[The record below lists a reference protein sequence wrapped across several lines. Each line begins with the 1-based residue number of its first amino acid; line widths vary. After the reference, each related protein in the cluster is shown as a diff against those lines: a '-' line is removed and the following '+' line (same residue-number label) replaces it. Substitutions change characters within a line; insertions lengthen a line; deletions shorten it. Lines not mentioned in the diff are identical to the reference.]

1 MSDILFGNNNKF
13 IIKKVANRSFHS
25 NKKRNILAVIAI
37 ALTTFLLT
45 AVLTIGFGAKNTMQ
59 YSEARL
65 LGTQAHALVQG
76 MTKEQAEQLKE
87 NGMFEKVG
95 TQIALAFLE
104 NTKQLNV
111 EMDYVDETLIEVRFM
126 TPSIGT
132 IPKAENEVLVSANVL
147 EDMGIPQKAGET
159 LPVDLKVDG
168 EIEHFDMKVS
178 GIYEPVKD
186 DVGFVMVSKAFMEAQ
201 EEMVSVLRKDRE
213 NGNYYNADV
222 ILKDPAMAEE
232 RIGELVRSIGGNPDD
247 REAENYVR
255 IAPTPSVTQSD
266 GNLAVWMA
274 AGVFGVLFMFCGY
287 LLIYNVF
294 DMGVTNDVRQYGLLR
309 TIGMTPKQVKGL
321 VRKQAMYLFLIGT
334 PIGVVLGIL
343 IGKGMLPSALQV
355 FVAELGEKNMVVG
368 SLPYLPIIIGSVLF
382 SALTVWISTRK
393 SAKKASR
400 VSPIEAVRYVEQS
413 TGKIKER
420 KNVKGALLPRMAK
433 ANVQRNRGRMVLIIV
448 SLMLSIILLNS
459 VFIFA
464 GSFDEDIYVE
474 RQMRS
479 DFAVYTADAGLM
491 QKGFTGHSAALPEDV
506 VETVTQR
513 SGVKNVTKMYRNT
526 YDDNH
531 ISCDWGIPYEIDNT
545 CKDSFPSIPEK
556 CNQGVYRDEEGNLH
570 YAALSQDDRP
580 LGNIFGISESLIDKL
595 DIREG
600 EKDKSVLKEKIQN
613 ENGIILISQYNEN
626 NGEFTEYS
634 EARYENHQVGDEIQ
648 FYENGVPTE
657 TFTVLAKAATVDM
670 EAGTL
675 LGPGSNI
682 QGEIGGPVMYM
693 SEEHFKELYENPSLY
708 CVLFDTEKEQQQ
720 NMETYLSE
728 YTTQKNTDVLYQSVD
743 KLGATVQTM
752 KTSTLL
758 IGGLIGGIFALVG
771 IINLMNLIMTSI
783 VTRRH
788 EFASMQSIG
797 MTTKQLRKLVMTE
810 SLSYVLRAGVIGT
823 VVAVVL
829 GVVVVKPLVESGFPF
844 WFMTFH
850 LTILPA
856 ILLSLIYIVLALIIP
871 MVSLRFLN
879 RQSIVERLRTGE

>member
-1 MSDILFGNNNKF
+1 MSDVLFGNNNKAV
-13 IIKKVANRSFHS
+13 IKKVANRSFHS
-25 NKKRNILAVIAI
+25 NKKRNILAVTAI

-65 LGTQAHALVQG
+65 LGSQADALVQG
-76 MTKEQAEQLKE
+76 MTKEQAEQLKK
-87 NGMFEKVG
+87 NAMFEKAG
-95 TQIALAFLE
+95 TQIGIAFLE

-111 EMDYVDETLIEVRFM
+111 ELDYADETLMKVRFM
-126 TPSIGT
+126 IPSIGA

-147 EDMGIPQKAGET
+147 EDLGIPKKAGET

-168 EIEHFDMKVS
+168 KIEHFDMKIS
-178 GIYEPVKD
+178 GIYEPVKND
-186 DVGFVMVSKAFMEAQ
+186 MGYVMVSKAFLDAQ
-201 EEMVSVLRKDRE
+201 EDMVSLLRKDKE
-213 NGNYYNADV
+213 NRNYYNADV
-222 ILKDPAMAEE
+222 ILKDSAMAEE
-232 RIGELVRSIGGNPDD
+232 RIGELVRTIGGNPDD
-247 REAENYVR
+247 QEAENYIR
-255 IAPTPSVTQSD
+255 IALTPSATQSD
-266 GNLAVWMA
+266 GNLVVWLA
-274 AGVFGVLFMFCGY
+274 AGVFGILFMFCGY

-294 DMGVTNDVRQYGLLR
+294 DMSVTNDIRQYGLLR
-309 TIGMTPKQVKGL
+309 TIGTTPKQVKGL

-334 PIGVVLGIL
+334 PIGVILGIL
-343 IGKGMLPSALQV
+343 LGKGMLPAVLQM
-355 FVAELGEKNMVVG
+355 FVAELGEKNVVVG
-368 SLPYLPIIIGSVLF
+368 SLPYLPIIIGSVIF

-433 ANVQRNRGRMVLIIV
+433 ANVQRNKGRMVLVIV

-459 VFIFA
+459 VFIFT
-464 GSFDEDIYVE
+464 GSVDEDIYVE
-474 RQMRS
+474 RKMRS

-506 VETVTQR
+506 AETVTQR
-513 SGVKNVTKMYRNT
+513 PGVKNVTKMYRNT
-526 YDDNH
+526 YDDNS

-545 CKDSFPSIPEK
+545 YNDGFPSIPEK
-556 CNQGVYRDEEGNLH
+556 MDVGWTDGDKH
-570 YAALSQDDRP
+570 AALSQDGRP
-580 LGNIFGISESLIDKL
+580 LGNIFGISENLIDKL

-613 ENGIILISQYNEN
+613 ENGIILISDYNDK
-626 NGEFTEYS
+626 GRFDEYK
-634 EARYENHQVGDEIQ
+634 EKEYQNMQVGDEIQ
-648 FYENGVPTE
+648 FYENGVPTK
-657 TFTVLAKAATVDM
+657 TFVVLAKVATVNM
-670 EAGTL
+670 EGAGL

-682 QGEIGGPVMYM
+682 SGDIGTPIMYM

-720 NMETYLSE
+720 EMEDYLSE
-728 YTTQKNTDVLYQSVD
+728 YTTQKNMDVLYQSVD
-743 KLGATVQTM
+743 KLGTTVQTT
-752 KTSTLL
+752 KNTVLL

-771 IINLMNLIMTSI
+771 IINLMNLITTSI

-797 MTTKQLRKLVMTE
+797 MTTKQLRRMVMTE
-810 SLSYVLRAGVIGT
+810 SISYVLRAGVIGT
-823 VVAVVL
+823 MVAVVL
-829 GVVVVKPLVESGFPF
+829 GVTAVKILVENGPI

>member
-1 MSDILFGNNNKF
+1 MSDVLFGNNNKAV
-13 IIKKVANRSFHS
+13 IKKVANRSFHS
-25 NKKRNILAVIAI
+25 NKKRNILAVTAI

-65 LGTQAHALVQG
+65 LGSQADALVQG

-87 NGMFEKVG
+87 NAMFEKAG
-95 TQIALAFLE
+95 IQIGIAFLE

-111 EMDYVDETLIEVRFM
+111 ELDYADETLMEVCFM

-147 EDMGIPQKAGET
+147 EDLGIPKKAGET
-159 LPVDLKVDG
+159 IPVDLKVEG

-178 GIYEPVKD
+178 GIYEPVKN
-186 DVGFVMVSKAFMEAQ
+186 DVGYVMVSQAFLEEQ
-201 EEMVSVLRKDRE
+201 EEMVSSLRKNRE
-213 NGNYYNADV
+213 NRNYYNAQV

-247 REAENYVR
+247 PEAENYIR
-255 IAPTPSVTQSD
+255 IAPTPVAAQSD
-266 GNLAVWMA
+266 GNLVVWLA
-274 AGVFGVLFMFCGY
+274 AGVFGILFMFCGY

-294 DMGVTNDVRQYGLLR
+294 DMGVTNDIRQYGLLR
-309 TIGMTPKQVKGL
+309 TIGTTPKQVKSL
-321 VRKQAMYLFLIGT
+321 VRKQAMYLFLSGT
-334 PIGVVLGIL
+334 PIGIILGIL
-343 IGKGMLPSALQV
+343 LGKGILPVVLKA
-355 FVAELGEKNMVVG
+355 FVADFGGKNVVVG

-413 TGKIKER
+413 TGKIRER
-420 KNVKGALLPRMAK
+420 KHVKGALLPRMAK
-433 ANVQRNRGRMVLIIV
+433 ANVQRNKGRMVLVIV

-459 VFIFA
+459 VFIFT
-464 GSFDEDIYVE
+464 GSFDEEVYVE

-479 DFAVYTADAGLM
+479 DFAVYTAEAGLM
-491 QKGFTGHSAALPEDV
+491 QKGFTGHSAALPENV
-506 VETVTQR
+506 AEAVTQH
-513 SGVKNVTKMYRNT
+513 SGIKNVTKMYRNT
-526 YDDNH
+526 YEDNH
-531 ISCDWGIPYEIDNT
+531 ISCDWGVTYGKIDNT
-545 CKDSFPSIPEK
+545 YRNSIPESIDV
-556 CNQGVYRDEEGNLH
+556 GWTDDGSH
-570 YAALSQDDRP
+570 AALSQDGRP
-580 LGNIFGISESLIDKL
+580 LGNIYGISENLIAKL
-595 DIREG
+595 DILEG
-600 EKDKSVLKEKIQN
+600 EKDKSILKEKIQN
-613 ENGIILISQYNEN
+613 EKGIILIARYND
-626 NGEFTEYS
+626 NGEFTELS
-634 EARYENHQVGDEIQ
+634 KAKYENIQVGDEIQ

-657 TFTVLAKAATVDM
+657 TFTVLAKAVTEDM
-670 EAGTL
+670 EAGGL
-675 LGPGSNI
+675 SGSGDNI
-682 QGEIGGPVMYM
+682 ISDIGGPIMYM
-693 SEEHFKELYENPSLY
+693 SEEHFKEIYENPSLY
-708 CVLFDTEKEQQQ
+708 CVLFDTAKEYEQE
-720 NMETYLSE
+720 MEDYLSE
-728 YTTQKNTDVLYQSVD
+728 YTTQKNMDVLYQSVD
-743 KLGATVQTM
+743 KLGATVQAT
-752 KTSTLL
+752 KNAVLL

-797 MTTKQLRKLVMTE
+797 MTTKQLCRMVMTE

-829 GVVVVKPLVESGFPF
+829 GVTAVKLLVENGPI
-844 WFMTFH
+844 WYMTFH

-856 ILLSLIYIVLALIIP
+856 ILLSLIYIVLAIIIP
-871 MVSLRFLN
+871 MVALRLLN

>member
-1 MSDILFGNNNKF
+1 MSDVLFGNNNKAV
-13 IIKKVANRSFHS
+13 IKKVANRSFHS

-65 LGTQAHALVQG
+65 LGSQADALVQG
-76 MTKEQAEQLKE
+76 MTEEQAEQLKE
-87 NGMFEKVG
+87 NTMFEKAG
-95 TQIALAFLE
+95 IQIGIAFLE

-111 EMDYVDETLIEVRFM
+111 ELDYADETLMEVCFM

-147 EDMGIPQKAGET
+147 EDLGIPKKAGET

-168 EIEHFDMKVS
+168 KIEHFDMKVS
-178 GIYEPVKD
+178 GIYEPVKN
-186 DVGFVMVSKAFMEAQ
+186 DVGYVMVSQAFLEEQ
-201 EEMVSVLRKDRE
+201 EEMVSALRKDRE
-213 NGNYYNADV
+213 NRNYYNAHV
-222 ILKDPAMAEE
+222 ILKDPSMVEE
-232 RIGELVRSIGGNPDD
+232 RIGEFIRSIGGNPDD
-247 REAENYVR
+247 QEAENYVR
-255 IAPTPSVTQSD
+255 IAPTPSAAQSD
-266 GNLAVWMA
+266 GNLVVWLA
-274 AGVFGVLFMFCGY
+274 AGVFGILFMFCGY

-294 DMGVTNDVRQYGLLR
+294 DMSVTNDIRQYGLLR
-309 TIGMTPKQVKGL
+309 TIGTTPKQVKGL

-343 IGKGMLPSALQV
+343 LGKGMLPVVLKA
-355 FVAELGEKNMVVG
+355 FVADLGEKNVVVG
-368 SLPYLPIIIGSVLF
+368 SLPYLPIIIGSVIF

-413 TGKIKER
+413 TGKIRER
-420 KNVKGALLPRMAK
+420 KHVKGALLPRMAK
-433 ANVQRNRGRMVLIIV
+433 ANVQRNKGRMVLVIV

-459 VFIFA
+459 VFIFT
-464 GSFDEDIYVE
+464 GSFDEEVYVE

-479 DFAVYTADAGLM
+479 DFTVYTAEAGLM
-491 QKGFTGHSAALPEDV
+491 QKGFTGHSAALPENV
-506 VETVTQR
+506 AEAVTQR
-513 SGVKNVTKMYRNT
+513 SGVENVTKMYRNT

-531 ISCDWGIPYEIDNT
+531 ISCDWGVTYGKIDNT
-545 CKDSFPSIPEK
+545 HRNSIPE
-556 CNQGVYRDEEGNLH
+556 NMDVGWSEDNH
-570 YAALSQDDRP
+570 HAALSQDGRP
-580 LGNIFGISESLIDKL
+580 LGNIFGISENLIDKL

-600 EKDKSVLKEKIQN
+600 EKDKSVLKQKIQN
-613 ENGIILISQYNEN
+613 ENGIILIARYNQK
-626 NGEFTEYS
+626 GEFTEFT
-634 EARYENHQVGDEIQ
+634 ENQYKNMQIGDEIQ
-648 FYENGVPTE
+648 FYENGVLTE
-657 TFTVLAKAATVDM
+657 TFTVLAKAATTDM
-670 EAGTL
+670 EGASL

-682 QGEIGGPVMYM
+682 SSDIGGPIMYM

-720 NMETYLSE
+720 DMETYLSE
-728 YTTQKNTDVLYQSVD
+728 YTTQKNMDIRYQSVD
-743 KLGATVQTM
+743 KLGASVQTM
-752 KTSTLL
+752 KNTVLL

-797 MTTKQLRKLVMTE
+797 MTTKQLRRMLMTE

-823 VVAVVL
+823 VVAVIL
-829 GVVVVKPLVESGFPF
+829 GVTAVKLLVENGPI
-844 WFMTFH
+844 WYMTFH

-856 ILLSLIYIVLALIIP
+856 ILLSIIYIVLALIIP
-871 MVSLRFLN
+871 MISLRFLN
-879 RQSIVERLRTGE
+879 RQSIVERLKTGE

>member
-1 MSDILFGNNNKF
+1 MRDVLFGNNNKAV
-13 IIKKVANRSFHS
+13 IKKVANRSFHS

-65 LGTQAHALVQG
+65 LGSQADALVQG
-76 MTKEQAEQLKE
+76 MTEEQAEQLKE
-87 NGMFEKVG
+87 NTMFEKAG
-95 TQIALAFLE
+95 IQIGIAFLE

-111 EMDYVDETLIEVRFM
+111 ELDYADETLMEVCFM

-147 EDMGIPQKAGET
+147 EDLGIPKKAGET

-168 EIEHFDMKVS
+168 KIEHFDMKVS
-178 GIYEPVKD
+178 GIYEPVKN
-186 DVGFVMVSKAFMEAQ
+186 DVGYVMVSQAFLEEQ
-201 EEMVSVLRKDRE
+201 EEMVSALRKDRE
-213 NGNYYNADV
+213 NRNYYNAHV
-222 ILKDPAMAEE
+222 ILKDPSMVEE
-232 RIGELVRSIGGNPDD
+232 RIGEFIRSIGGNPDD
-247 REAENYVR
+247 QEAENYVR
-255 IAPTPSVTQSD
+255 IAPTPSAAQSD
-266 GNLAVWMA
+266 GNLVVWLA
-274 AGVFGVLFMFCGY
+274 AGVFGILFMFCGY

-294 DMGVTNDVRQYGLLR
+294 DMSVTNDIRQYGLLR
-309 TIGMTPKQVKGL
+309 TIGTTPKQVKGL

-343 IGKGMLPSALQV
+343 LGKGMLPVVLKA
-355 FVAELGEKNMVVG
+355 FVADLGEKNVVVG
-368 SLPYLPIIIGSVLF
+368 SLPYLPIIIGSVIF

-413 TGKIKER
+413 TGKIRER
-420 KNVKGALLPRMAK
+420 KHVKGALLPRMAK
-433 ANVQRNRGRMVLIIV
+433 ANVQRNKGRMVLVIV

-459 VFIFA
+459 VFIFT
-464 GSFDEDIYVE
+464 GSFDEEVYVE

-479 DFAVYTADAGLM
+479 DFTVYTAEAGLM
-491 QKGFTGHSAALPEDV
+491 QKGFTGHSAALPENV
-506 VETVTQR
+506 AEAVTQR
-513 SGVKNVTKMYRNT
+513 PGVENVTKMYRNT

-531 ISCDWGIPYEIDNT
+531 ISCDWGVTYGKIDNT
-545 CKDSFPSIPEK
+545 HRNSIPE
-556 CNQGVYRDEEGNLH
+556 NMDVGWSEDNH
-570 YAALSQDDRP
+570 HAALSQDGRP
-580 LGNIFGISESLIDKL
+580 LGNIFGISENLIDKL

-600 EKDKSVLKEKIQN
+600 EKDKSVLKQKIQN
-613 ENGIILISQYNEN
+613 ENGIILIARYNQK
-626 NGEFTEYS
+626 GEFTEFT
-634 EARYENHQVGDEIQ
+634 ENQYKNMQIGDEIQ
-648 FYENGVPTE
+648 FYENGVLTE
-657 TFTVLAKAATVDM
+657 TFTVLAKAATTDM
-670 EAGTL
+670 EGASL

-682 QGEIGGPVMYM
+682 SSDIGGPIMYM

-720 NMETYLSE
+720 DMETYLSE
-728 YTTQKNTDVLYQSVD
+728 YTTQKNMDIRYQSAD
-743 KLGATVQTM
+743 KLGASVQTM
-752 KTSTLL
+752 KNTVLL

-797 MTTKQLRKLVMTE
+797 MTTKQLRRMLMTE

-823 VVAVVL
+823 VVAVIL
-829 GVVVVKPLVESGFPF
+829 GVTAVKLLVENGPI
-844 WFMTFH
+844 WYMTFH

-871 MVSLRFLN
+871 MVFLRFLN

>member
-1 MSDILFGNNNKF
+1 MSDVLFGNNNKAV
-13 IIKKVANRSFHS
+13 IKKVANRSFHS

-65 LGTQAHALVQG
+65 LGSQADALVQG

-87 NGMFEKVG
+87 NAMFEKAG
-95 TQIALAFLE
+95 MQIGIAFLE

-111 EMDYVDETLIEVRFM
+111 ELDYADETLIEVCFM
-126 TPSIGT
+126 TPSIGNV
-132 IPKAENEVLVSANVL
+132 PEKENEVLVSANVL
-147 EDMGIPQKAGET
+147 EDLGIPKKAGET
-159 LPVDLKVDG
+159 IPVDLKVEG

-178 GIYEPVKD
+178 GIYEPVKN
-186 DVGFVMVSKAFMEAQ
+186 DVGYVMVSQAFLEEQ
-201 EEMVSVLRKDRE
+201 EEMVSSLRKNRE
-213 NGNYYNADV
+213 NRNYYNAQV

-247 REAENYVR
+247 PEAENYIR
-255 IAPTPSVTQSD
+255 IAPTPVAAQSD
-266 GNLAVWMA
+266 GNLVVWLA
-274 AGVFGVLFMFCGY
+274 AGVFGILFMFCGY

-294 DMGVTNDVRQYGLLR
+294 DMGVTNDIRQYGLLR
-309 TIGMTPKQVKGL
+309 TIGTTPKQVKSL
-321 VRKQAMYLFLIGT
+321 VRKQAMYLFLSGT
-334 PIGVVLGIL
+334 PIGIILGIL
-343 IGKGMLPSALQV
+343 LGKGILPVVLKA
-355 FVAELGEKNMVVG
+355 FVADFGGKNVVVG

-413 TGKIKER
+413 TGKIRER
-420 KNVKGALLPRMAK
+420 KHVKGALLPRMAK
-433 ANVQRNRGRMVLIIV
+433 ANVQRNKGRMVLVIV

-459 VFIFA
+459 VFIFT
-464 GSFDEDIYVE
+464 GSFDEEVYVE

-479 DFAVYTADAGLM
+479 DFAVYTAEAGLM
-491 QKGFTGHSAALPEDV
+491 QKGFTGHSAALPENV
-506 VETVTQR
+506 AEAVTQH
-513 SGVKNVTKMYRNT
+513 SGIKNVTKMYRNT
-526 YDDNH
+526 YEDNH
-531 ISCDWGIPYEIDNT
+531 ISCDWGVTYGKIDNT
-545 CKDSFPSIPEK
+545 YRNSIPESIDV
-556 CNQGVYRDEEGNLH
+556 GWTDDGSH
-570 YAALSQDDRP
+570 AALSQDGRP
-580 LGNIFGISESLIDKL
+580 LGNIYGISENLIAKL
-595 DIREG
+595 DILEG
-600 EKDKSVLKEKIQN
+600 EKDKSILKEKIQN
-613 ENGIILISQYNEN
+613 EKGIILIARYND
-626 NGEFTEYS
+626 NGEFTELS
-634 EARYENHQVGDEIQ
+634 KAKYENIQVGDEIQ

-657 TFTVLAKAATVDM
+657 TFTVLAKAVTEDM
-670 EAGTL
+670 EAGGL
-675 LGPGSNI
+675 SGSGDNI
-682 QGEIGGPVMYM
+682 ISDIGGPIMYM
-693 SEEHFKELYENPSLY
+693 SEEHFKEIYENPSLY
-708 CVLFDTEKEQQQ
+708 CVLFDTAKEYEQE
-720 NMETYLSE
+720 MEDYLSE
-728 YTTQKNTDVLYQSVD
+728 YTTQKNMDVLYQSVD
-743 KLGATVQTM
+743 KLGATVQAT
-752 KTSTLL
+752 KNAVLL

-797 MTTKQLRKLVMTE
+797 MTTKQLCRMVMTE

-829 GVVVVKPLVESGFPF
+829 GVTAVKLLVENGPI
-844 WFMTFH
+844 WYMTFH

-871 MVSLRFLN
+871 MVALRFLN

>member
-1 MSDILFGNNNKF
+1 MSDVLFGNNNKAV
-13 IIKKVANRSFHS
+13 IKKVANRSFHS

-76 MTKEQAEQLKE
+76 MTEEQAEQLRE

-147 EDMGIPQKAGET
+147 EDLGIPKKAGET

-168 EIEHFDMKVS
+168 KIEHFDMKVS

-201 EEMVSVLRKDRE
+201 EDMVAVLRKDRE

-274 AGVFGVLFMFCGY
+274 AGVFGILFMFCGY

-355 FVAELGEKNMVVG
+355 FVAELGEKNVVVG

-420 KNVKGALLPRMAK
+420 KHVKGALLPRMAK
-433 ANVQRNRGRMVLIIV
+433 ANVQRNRGRMVLVIV

-474 RQMRS
+474 REMRS
-479 DFAVYTADAGLM
+479 DFAVYTTQAGLM

-506 VETVTQR
+506 AETVTQR
-513 SGVKNVTKMYRNT
+513 PGVKNVTKMYRNT

-545 CKDSFPSIPEK
+545 NKGHFPSIPEK
-556 CNQGVYRDEEGNLH
+556 FNQGFYRDEEGNPY
-570 YAALSQDDRP
+570 YAALNPDNRP

-600 EKDKSVLKEKIQN
+600 EKDKSILKDKIQN
-613 ENGIILISQYNEN
+613 ENGIILISGYND
-626 NGEFTEYS
+626 NGEFTEFTEKQYQ
-634 EARYENHQVGDEIQ
+634 NMQVGDEIQ
-648 FYENGVPTE
+648 FYENGVPTKK
-657 TFTVLAKAATVDM
+657 FTVLAKAVTVDM
-670 EAGTL
+670 ESGGLT
-675 LGPGSNI
+675 GPGNNI
-682 QGEIGGPVMYM
+682 ISDIGTPPMYM
-693 SEEHFKELYENPSLY
+693 SENHFKELYENPSLY
-708 CVLFDTEKEQQQ
+708 CVLFDMEKEQQQ
-720 NMETYLSE
+720 EMEDYLSE
-728 YTTQKNTDVLYQSVD
+728 YTTQKNMDVLYQSAE
-743 KLGATVQTM
+743 KLGTSVQTT
-752 KTSTLL
+752 KNATLL

-810 SLSYVLRAGVIGT
+810 SLSYVLWAGVIGT
-823 VVAVVL
+823 VVAVIL
-829 GVVVVKPLVESGFPF
+829 GVAVVKPLVESGFPF

-871 MVSLRFLN
+871 MVSLQFLN

>member
-1 MSDILFGNNNKF
+1 MSDVLFGNNNKAV
-13 IIKKVANRSFHS
+13 IKKVANRSFHS

-65 LGTQAHALVQG
+65 LGSQADALVQG
-76 MTKEQAEQLKE
+76 MTEEQAEQLKE
-87 NGMFEKVG
+87 NTMFEKAG
-95 TQIALAFLE
+95 IQIGIAFLE

-111 EMDYVDETLIEVRFM
+111 ELDYADETLMEVCFM

-147 EDMGIPQKAGET
+147 EDLGIPKKAGET

-168 EIEHFDMKVS
+168 KIEHFDMKVS
-178 GIYEPVKD
+178 GIYEPVKN
-186 DVGFVMVSKAFMEAQ
+186 DVGYVMVSQAFLEEQ
-201 EEMVSVLRKDRE
+201 EEMVSALRKDRE
-213 NGNYYNADV
+213 NRNYYNAHV
-222 ILKDPAMAEE
+222 ILKDPSMVEE
-232 RIGELVRSIGGNPDD
+232 RIGEFIRSIGGNPDD
-247 REAENYVR
+247 QEAENYVR
-255 IAPTPSVTQSD
+255 IAPTPSAAQSD
-266 GNLAVWMA
+266 GNLVVWLA
-274 AGVFGVLFMFCGY
+274 AGVFGILFMFCGY

-294 DMGVTNDVRQYGLLR
+294 DMSVTNDIRQYGLLR
-309 TIGMTPKQVKGL
+309 TIGTTPKQVKGL

-343 IGKGMLPSALQV
+343 LGKGMLPVVLKA
-355 FVAELGEKNMVVG
+355 FVADLGEKNVVVG
-368 SLPYLPIIIGSVLF
+368 SLPYLPIIIGSVIF

-413 TGKIKER
+413 TGKIRER
-420 KNVKGALLPRMAK
+420 KHVKGALLPRMAK
-433 ANVQRNRGRMVLIIV
+433 ANVQRNKGRMVLVIV

-459 VFIFA
+459 VFIFT
-464 GSFDEDIYVE
+464 GSFDEEVYVE

-479 DFAVYTADAGLM
+479 DFTVYTAEAGLM
-491 QKGFTGHSAALPEDV
+491 QKGFTGHSAALPENV
-506 VETVTQR
+506 AEAVTQR
-513 SGVKNVTKMYRNT
+513 PGVENVTKMYRNT

-531 ISCDWGIPYEIDNT
+531 ISCDWGVTYGKIDNT
-545 CKDSFPSIPEK
+545 HRNSIPE
-556 CNQGVYRDEEGNLH
+556 NMDVGWSEDNH
-570 YAALSQDDRP
+570 HAALSQDGRP
-580 LGNIFGISESLIDKL
+580 LGNIFGISENLIDKL

-600 EKDKSVLKEKIQN
+600 EKDKSVLKQKIQN
-613 ENGIILISQYNEN
+613 ENGIILIARYNQK
-626 NGEFTEYS
+626 GEFTEFT
-634 EARYENHQVGDEIQ
+634 ENQYKNMQIGDEIQ
-648 FYENGVPTE
+648 FYENGVLTE
-657 TFTVLAKAATVDM
+657 TFTVLAKAATTDM
-670 EAGTL
+670 EGASL

-682 QGEIGGPVMYM
+682 SSDIGGPIMYM

-720 NMETYLSE
+720 DMETYLSE
-728 YTTQKNTDVLYQSVD
+728 YTTQKNMDIRYQSAD
-743 KLGATVQTM
+743 KLGASVQTM
-752 KTSTLL
+752 KNTVLL

-797 MTTKQLRKLVMTE
+797 MTTKQLRRMLMTE

-823 VVAVVL
+823 VVAVIL
-829 GVVVVKPLVESGFPF
+829 GVTAVKLLVENGPI
-844 WFMTFH
+844 WYMTFH

-856 ILLSLIYIVLALIIP
+856 ILLSIIYIVLALIIP
-871 MVSLRFLN
+871 MISLRFLN
-879 RQSIVERLRTGE
+879 RQSIVERLKTGE

>member
-1 MSDILFGNNNKF
+1 MSDVLFGNNNKAV
-13 IIKKVANRSFHS
+13 IKKVANRSFHS

-37 ALTTFLLT
+37 ALNTFLLT

-65 LGTQAHALVQG
+65 LGSQADALVQG
-76 MTKEQAEQLKE
+76 MTEEQAEQLKE
-87 NGMFEKVG
+87 NTMFEKAG
-95 TQIALAFLE
+95 IQIGIAFLE

-111 EMDYVDETLIEVRFM
+111 ELDYADETLMEVCFM

-147 EDMGIPQKAGET
+147 EDLGIPKKAGET

-168 EIEHFDMKVS
+168 KIEHFDMKVS
-178 GIYEPVKD
+178 GIYEPVKN
-186 DVGFVMVSKAFMEAQ
+186 DVGYVMVSQAFLEEQ
-201 EEMVSVLRKDRE
+201 EEMVSALRKDRE
-213 NGNYYNADV
+213 NRNYYNAHV
-222 ILKDPAMAEE
+222 ILKDPSMVEE
-232 RIGELVRSIGGNPDD
+232 RIGEFIRSIGGNPDD
-247 REAENYVR
+247 QEAENYVR
-255 IAPTPSVTQSD
+255 IAPTPSAAQSD
-266 GNLAVWMA
+266 GNLVVWLA
-274 AGVFGVLFMFCGY
+274 AGVFGILFMFCGY

-294 DMGVTNDVRQYGLLR
+294 DMSVTNDIRQYGLLR
-309 TIGMTPKQVKGL
+309 TIGTTPKQVKGL

-343 IGKGMLPSALQV
+343 LGKGMLPVVLKA
-355 FVAELGEKNMVVG
+355 FVADLGEKNVVVG
-368 SLPYLPIIIGSVLF
+368 SLPYLPIIIGSVIF

-413 TGKIKER
+413 TGKIRER
-420 KNVKGALLPRMAK
+420 KHVKGALLPRMAK
-433 ANVQRNRGRMVLIIV
+433 ANVQRNKGRMVLVIV

-459 VFIFA
+459 VFIFT
-464 GSFDEDIYVE
+464 GSFDEEVYVE

-479 DFAVYTADAGLM
+479 DFTVYTAEAGLM
-491 QKGFTGHSAALPEDV
+491 QKGFTGHSAALPENV
-506 VETVTQR
+506 AEAVTQR
-513 SGVKNVTKMYRNT
+513 PGVENVTKMYRNT

-531 ISCDWGIPYEIDNT
+531 ISCDWGVTYGKIDNT
-545 CKDSFPSIPEK
+545 HRNSIPE
-556 CNQGVYRDEEGNLH
+556 NMDVGWSEDNH
-570 YAALSQDDRP
+570 HAALSQDGRP
-580 LGNIFGISESLIDKL
+580 LGNIFGISENLIDKL

-600 EKDKSVLKEKIQN
+600 EKDKSVLKQKIQN
-613 ENGIILISQYNEN
+613 ENGIILIARYNQK
-626 NGEFTEYS
+626 GEFTEFT
-634 EARYENHQVGDEIQ
+634 ENQYKNMQIGDEIQ
-648 FYENGVPTE
+648 FYENGVLTE
-657 TFTVLAKAATVDM
+657 TFTVLAKAATTDM
-670 EAGTL
+670 EGASL

-682 QGEIGGPVMYM
+682 SSDIGGPIMYM

-720 NMETYLSE
+720 DMETYLSE
-728 YTTQKNTDVLYQSVD
+728 YTTQKNMDIRYQSAD
-743 KLGATVQTM
+743 KLGASVQTM
-752 KTSTLL
+752 KNTVLL

-797 MTTKQLRKLVMTE
+797 MTTKQLRRMLMTE

-823 VVAVVL
+823 VVAVIL
-829 GVVVVKPLVESGFPF
+829 GVTAVKLLVENGPI
-844 WFMTFH
+844 WYMTFH

>member
-1 MSDILFGNNNKF
+1 MSDVLFGNNNKAV
-13 IIKKVANRSFHS
+13 IKKVANRSFHS

-37 ALTTFLLT
+37 TLTTFLLT

-59 YSEARL
+59 YSQARL
-65 LGTQAHALVQG
+65 LGSQADALVQG

-87 NGMFEKVG
+87 NAMFEKAG
-95 TQIALAFLE
+95 IQIGIAFLE

-111 EMDYVDETLIEVRFM
+111 ELDYADETLIEVRFM

-132 IPKAENEVLVSANVL
+132 IPKAENEVLVSSNVL
-147 EDMGIPQKAGET
+147 EDLGIPKKAGET
-159 LPVDLKVDG
+159 LPIDLKIDG
-168 EIEHFDMKVS
+168 KIEHFDMEVS

-186 DVGFVMVSKAFMEAQ
+186 DMGYVVISKAFLDA
-201 EEMVSVLRKDRE
+201 EEELITTLRKDKA
-213 NGNYYNADV
+213 NQNYYNADV
-222 ILKDPAMAEE
+222 ILKDSSMVEE
-232 RIGELVRSIGGNPDD
+232 RIGEFIRSIGGNPDD

-255 IAPTPSVTQSD
+255 IAPTPSATQSD
-266 GNLAVWMA
+266 GNLVVWLA

-294 DMGVTNDVRQYGLLR
+294 DMSVTNDVRQYGLFR

-321 VRKQAMYLFLIGT
+321 VRRQARYLFLIGT
-334 PIGVVLGIL
+334 PVGVISGVLL
-343 IGKGMLPSALQV
+343 GKGMLPAVLKA
-355 FVAELGEKNMVVG
+355 FVADLGEKNVVVG
-368 SLPYLPIIIGSVLF
+368 SLPYIPIIIGSVLF

-393 SAKKASR
+393 SAKKASC
-400 VSPIEAVRYVEQS
+400 VSPIEAVRYVEQGA
-413 TGKIKER
+413 GKIKER
-420 KNVKGALLPRMAK
+420 KHIKGALLPRMAK
-433 ANVQRNRGRMVLIIV
+433 ANVQRNKGRMVLVIV

-459 VFIFA
+459 VCMFA
-464 GSFDEDIYVE
+464 GSFDEEVYVE

-479 DFAVYTADAGLM
+479 DFAVYTTDAGLM

-506 VETVTQR
+506 AEMVTQR
-513 SGVKNVTKMYRNT
+513 PGVKNVTKMYRNT
-526 YDDNH
+526 YDDSH
-531 ISCDWGIPYEIDNT
+531 ISCDWGISYEIDNT
-545 CKDSFPSIPEK
+545 NKESYYIPEDF
-556 CNQGVYRDEEGNLH
+556 NVGFYRNEGGELLY
-570 YAALSQDDRP
+570 YAALNPDDRP

-613 ENGIILISQYNEN
+613 ENGIILITGYND
-626 NGEFTEYS
+626 NGEFDEYS
-634 EARYENHQVGDEIQ
+634 EKDYENLQISDEIQ

-657 TFTVLAKAATVDM
+657 KFTILAKAATVNM
-670 EAGTL
+670 ESGSL

-682 QGEIGGPVMYM
+682 IEDIGTPIMYM
-693 SEEHFKELYENPSLY
+693 SEEHFKEIYEAPSLY
-708 CVLFDTEKEQQQ
+708 CVLFDTEKEYQQE
-720 NMETYLSE
+720 MEDYLSE
-728 YTTQKNTDVLYQSVD
+728 YTTQKNLDVLYQSAE
-743 KLGATVQTM
+743 KLGTTVQTI
-752 KTSTLL
+752 KNAVLL

-797 MTTKQLRKLVMTE
+797 MTTKQLRRMVMTE
-810 SLSYVLRAGVIGT
+810 SISYVLRAGVSGT
-823 VVAVVL
+823 VVAVIL
-829 GVVVVKPLVESGFPF
+829 GVTAVKLLVENGPI
-844 WFMTFH
+844 WYMTFH

-871 MVSLRFLN
+871 MVSLRLLN

>member
-1 MSDILFGNNNKF
+1 MSDVLFGNNNKAV
-13 IIKKVANRSFHS
+13 IKKVANRSFHS

-65 LGTQAHALVQG
+65 LGSQADALVQG
-76 MTKEQAEQLKE
+76 MTEEQAEQLKE
-87 NGMFEKVG
+87 NTMFEKAG
-95 TQIALAFLE
+95 IQIGIAFLE

-111 EMDYVDETLIEVRFM
+111 ELDYADETLMEVCFM

-147 EDMGIPQKAGET
+147 EDLGIPKKAGET

-168 EIEHFDMKVS
+168 KIEHFDMKVS
-178 GIYEPVKD
+178 GIYEPVKN
-186 DVGFVMVSKAFMEAQ
+186 DVGYVMVSQAFLEEQ
-201 EEMVSVLRKDRE
+201 EEMVSALRKDRE
-213 NGNYYNADV
+213 NRNYYNAHV
-222 ILKDPAMAEE
+222 ILKDPSMVEE
-232 RIGELVRSIGGNPDD
+232 RIGEFIRSIGGNPDD

-255 IAPTPSVTQSD
+255 IAPTPSATQSD
-266 GNLAVWMA
+266 GNLVVWLA
-274 AGVFGVLFMFCGY
+274 AGVFGILFMFCGY

-294 DMGVTNDVRQYGLLR
+294 DMSVTNDIRQYGLLR
-309 TIGMTPKQVKGL
+309 TIGTTPKQVKGL

-343 IGKGMLPSALQV
+343 LGKGMLPVVLKA
-355 FVAELGEKNMVVG
+355 FVADLGEKNVVVG
-368 SLPYLPIIIGSVLF
+368 SLPYLPIIIGSVIF

-413 TGKIKER
+413 TGKIRER
-420 KNVKGALLPRMAK
+420 KHVKGALLPRMAK
-433 ANVQRNRGRMVLIIV
+433 ANVQRNKGRMVLVIV

-459 VFIFA
+459 VFIFT
-464 GSFDEDIYVE
+464 GSFDEEVYVE

-479 DFAVYTADAGLM
+479 DFTVYTAEAGLM
-491 QKGFTGHSAALPEDV
+491 QKGFTGHSAALPENV
-506 VETVTQR
+506 AEAVTQR
-513 SGVKNVTKMYRNT
+513 PGVENVTKMYRNT

-531 ISCDWGIPYEIDNT
+531 ISCDWGVTYGKIDNT
-545 CKDSFPSIPEK
+545 HRNSIPE
-556 CNQGVYRDEEGNLH
+556 NMDVGWSEDNH
-570 YAALSQDDRP
+570 HAALSQDGRP
-580 LGNIFGISESLIDKL
+580 LGNIFGISENLIDKL

-600 EKDKSVLKEKIQN
+600 EKDKSVLKQKIQN
-613 ENGIILISQYNEN
+613 ENGIILIARYNQK
-626 NGEFTEYS
+626 GEFTEFT
-634 EARYENHQVGDEIQ
+634 ENQYKNMQIGDEIQ
-648 FYENGVPTE
+648 FYENGVLTE
-657 TFTVLAKAATVDM
+657 TFTVLAKAATTDM
-670 EAGTL
+670 EGASL

-682 QGEIGGPVMYM
+682 SSDIGGPIMYM

-720 NMETYLSE
+720 DMETYLSE
-728 YTTQKNTDVLYQSVD
+728 YTTQKNMDIRYQSVD
-743 KLGATVQTM
+743 KLGASVQTM
-752 KTSTLL
+752 KNTVLL

-797 MTTKQLRKLVMTE
+797 MTTKQLRRMLMTE

-823 VVAVVL
+823 VVAVIL
-829 GVVVVKPLVESGFPF
+829 GVTAVKLLVENGPI
-844 WFMTFH
+844 WYMTFH

-856 ILLSLIYIVLALIIP
+856 ILLSIIYIVLALIIP
-871 MVSLRFLN
+871 MISLRFLN
-879 RQSIVERLRTGE
+879 RQSIVERLKTGE

>member
-1 MSDILFGNNNKF
+1 MSDVLFGNNNKAV
-13 IIKKVANRSFHS
+13 IKKVANRSFHS

-65 LGTQAHALVQG
+65 LGSQADALVQG
-76 MTKEQAEQLKE
+76 MTEEQAEQLKE
-87 NGMFEKVG
+87 NTMFEKAG
-95 TQIALAFLE
+95 IQIGIAFLE

-111 EMDYVDETLIEVRFM
+111 ELDYADETLMEVCFM

-147 EDMGIPQKAGET
+147 EDLGIPKKAGET

-168 EIEHFDMKVS
+168 KIEHFDMKVS
-178 GIYEPVKD
+178 GIYEPVKN
-186 DVGFVMVSKAFMEAQ
+186 DVGYVMVSQAFLEEQ
-201 EEMVSVLRKDRE
+201 EEMVSALRKDRE
-213 NGNYYNADV
+213 NRNYYNAHV
-222 ILKDPAMAEE
+222 ILKDPSMVEE
-232 RIGELVRSIGGNPDD
+232 RIGEFIRSIGGNPDD
-247 REAENYVR
+247 QEAENYVR
-255 IAPTPSVTQSD
+255 IAPTPSAAQSD
-266 GNLAVWMA
+266 GNLVVWLA
-274 AGVFGVLFMFCGY
+274 AGVFGILFMFCGY

-294 DMGVTNDVRQYGLLR
+294 DMSVTNDIRQYGLLR
-309 TIGMTPKQVKGL
+309 TIGTTPKQVKGL

-343 IGKGMLPSALQV
+343 LGKGMLPVVLKA
-355 FVAELGEKNMVVG
+355 FVADLGEKNVVVG
-368 SLPYLPIIIGSVLF
+368 SLPYLPIIIGSVIF

-413 TGKIKER
+413 TGKIRER
-420 KNVKGALLPRMAK
+420 KHVKGALLPRMAK
-433 ANVQRNRGRMVLIIV
+433 ANVQRNKGRMVLVIV

-459 VFIFA
+459 VFIFT
-464 GSFDEDIYVE
+464 GSFDEEVYVE

-479 DFAVYTADAGLM
+479 DFTVYTAEAGLM
-491 QKGFTGHSAALPEDV
+491 QKGFTGHSAALPENV
-506 VETVTQR
+506 AEAVTQR
-513 SGVKNVTKMYRNT
+513 PGVENVTKMYRNT

-531 ISCDWGIPYEIDNT
+531 ISCDWGVTYGKIDNT
-545 CKDSFPSIPEK
+545 HRNSIPE
-556 CNQGVYRDEEGNLH
+556 NMDVGWSEDNH
-570 YAALSQDDRP
+570 HAALSQDGRP
-580 LGNIFGISESLIDKL
+580 LGNIFGISENLIDKL

-600 EKDKSVLKEKIQN
+600 EKDKSVLKQKIQN
-613 ENGIILISQYNEN
+613 ENGIILIARYNQK
-626 NGEFTEYS
+626 GEFTEFT
-634 EARYENHQVGDEIQ
+634 ENQYKNMQIGDEIQ
-648 FYENGVPTE
+648 FYENGVLTE
-657 TFTVLAKAATVDM
+657 TFTVLAKAATTDM
-670 EAGTL
+670 EGASL

-682 QGEIGGPVMYM
+682 SSDIGGPIMYM

-720 NMETYLSE
+720 DMETYLSE
-728 YTTQKNTDVLYQSVD
+728 YTTQKNMDIRYQSAD
-743 KLGATVQTM
+743 KLGASVQTM
-752 KTSTLL
+752 KNTVLL
-758 IGGLIGGIFALVG
+758 IGGLIGRIFALVG

-797 MTTKQLRKLVMTE
+797 MTTKQLRRMLMTE

-823 VVAVVL
+823 VVAVIL
-829 GVVVVKPLVESGFPF
+829 GVTAVKLLVENGPI
-844 WFMTFH
+844 WYMTFH

>member
-1 MSDILFGNNNKF
+1 MSDVLFGNNNKAV
-13 IIKKVANRSFHS
+13 IKKVANRSFHS

-59 YSEARL
+59 YSQARL
-65 LGTQAHALVQG
+65 LGSQADALVQG

-87 NGMFEKVG
+87 NAMFEKAG
-95 TQIALAFLE
+95 IQIGIAFLE

-111 EMDYVDETLIEVRFM
+111 ELDYADETLMEVCFM

-147 EDMGIPQKAGET
+147 EDLGIPKKAGET
-159 LPVDLKVDG
+159 IPVDLKVDG

-178 GIYEPVKD
+178 GIYEPVKN
-186 DVGFVMVSKAFMEAQ
+186 DVGYVMVSQAFLEEQ
-201 EEMVSVLRKDRE
+201 EEMVSALRKDRE
-213 NGNYYNADV
+213 NRNYYNAHV
-222 ILKDPAMAEE
+222 ILKDPSMVEE
-232 RIGELVRSIGGNPDD
+232 RIGEFIRSIGGNPDD

-255 IAPTPSVTQSD
+255 IAPTPSAAQSD
-266 GNLAVWMA
+266 GNLVVWLA
-274 AGVFGVLFMFCGY
+274 AGVFGILFMFCGY

-294 DMGVTNDVRQYGLLR
+294 DMSVTNDIRQYGLLR
-309 TIGMTPKQVKGL
+309 TIGTTPKQVKGL

-343 IGKGMLPSALQV
+343 LGKGMLPVVLKA
-355 FVAELGEKNMVVG
+355 FVADLGEKNVVVG
-368 SLPYLPIIIGSVLF
+368 SLPYLPIIIGSVIF

-413 TGKIKER
+413 TGKIRER
-420 KNVKGALLPRMAK
+420 KHVKGALLPRMAK
-433 ANVQRNRGRMVLIIV
+433 ANVQRNKGRMVLVIV

-459 VFIFA
+459 VFIFT
-464 GSFDEDIYVE
+464 GSFDEEVYVE

-479 DFAVYTADAGLM
+479 DFTVYTAEAGLM
-491 QKGFTGHSAALPEDV
+491 QKGFTGHSAALPENV
-506 VETVTQR
+506 AEAVTQR
-513 SGVKNVTKMYRNT
+513 PGVENVTKMYRNT

-531 ISCDWGIPYEIDNT
+531 ISCDWGVTYGKIDNT
-545 CKDSFPSIPEK
+545 HRNSIPE
-556 CNQGVYRDEEGNLH
+556 NMDVGWSEDNH
-570 YAALSQDDRP
+570 HAALSQDGRP
-580 LGNIFGISESLIDKL
+580 LGNIFGISENLIDKL

-600 EKDKSVLKEKIQN
+600 EKDKSVLKQKIQN
-613 ENGIILISQYNEN
+613 ENGIILIARYNQK
-626 NGEFTEYS
+626 GEFTEFT
-634 EARYENHQVGDEIQ
+634 ENQYKNMQIGDEIQ
-648 FYENGVPTE
+648 FYENGVLTE
-657 TFTVLAKAATVDM
+657 TFTVLAKAATTDM
-670 EAGTL
+670 EGASL

-682 QGEIGGPVMYM
+682 SSDIGGPIMYM

-720 NMETYLSE
+720 DMETYLSE
-728 YTTQKNTDVLYQSVD
+728 YTTQKNMDIRYQSVD
-743 KLGATVQTM
+743 KLGASVQTM
-752 KTSTLL
+752 KNTVLL

-797 MTTKQLRKLVMTE
+797 MTTKQLRRMLMTE

-823 VVAVVL
+823 VVAVIL
-829 GVVVVKPLVESGFPF
+829 GVTAVKLLVENGPI
-844 WFMTFH
+844 WYMTFH

-856 ILLSLIYIVLALIIP
+856 ILLSIIYIVLALIIP
-871 MVSLRFLN
+871 MISLRFLN
-879 RQSIVERLRTGE
+879 RQSIVERLKTGE

>member
-1 MSDILFGNNNKF
+1 MSDVLFGNNNKAV
-13 IIKKVANRSFHS
+13 IKKVANRSFHS

-76 MTKEQAEQLKE
+76 MTEEQAEQLRE

-111 EMDYVDETLIEVRFM
+111 EMDYVDETLIEVCFM

-132 IPKAENEVLVSANVL
+132 IPKAENEVLVSSNVL
-147 EDMGIPQKAGET
+147 EDLGIPKKAGET

-168 EIEHFDMKVS
+168 KIEHFDMKVS

-201 EEMVSVLRKDRE
+201 EDMVAVLRKDRE

-222 ILKDPAMAEE
+222 ILKDPVMAEE
-232 RIGELVRSIGGNPDD
+232 RIGEFIRSIGGNPDD

-255 IAPTPSVTQSD
+255 IAPTPSAAQSD

-274 AGVFGVLFMFCGY
+274 AGVFGILFMFCGY

-309 TIGMTPKQVKGL
+309 TIGMTPKQVKSL

-334 PIGVVLGIL
+334 PIGVLLGIL
-343 IGKGMLPSALQV
+343 LGKGMLPSALQV
-355 FVAELGEKNMVVG
+355 FVAELGEKNVVVG

-413 TGKIKER
+413 TGKIRER
-420 KNVKGALLPRMAK
+420 KHVKGALLPRMAK
-433 ANVQRNRGRMVLIIV
+433 ANVQRNKGRMVLVIV

-464 GSFDEDIYVE
+464 GSFDEDIYAE
-474 RQMRS
+474 REMRS
-479 DFAVYTADAGLM
+479 DFAVYTAEAGLM
-491 QKGFTGHSAALPEDV
+491 QKGFTGHSAALAEDV
-506 VETVTQR
+506 AETVTQR
-513 SGVKNVTKMYRNT
+513 SGVKNMTKMYRNT
-526 YDDNH
+526 YEDNH
-531 ISCDWGIPYEIDNT
+531 ISCDWGMTYGKIDNT
-545 CKDSFPSIPEK
+545 YRNSIPENMDVGWADSDK
-556 CNQGVYRDEEGNLH
+556 H
-570 YAALSQDDRP
+570 AALSQDGRP
-580 LGNIFGISESLIDKL
+580 LGNIFGISENLIDKL

-600 EKDKSVLKEKIQN
+600 EKDKSILKEKIQN
-613 ENGIILISQYNEN
+613 ENGIILISKYND
-626 NGEFTEYS
+626 NGEFTEFTKAQYQ
-634 EARYENHQVGDEIQ
+634 NMQVGDEIQ
-648 FYENGVPTE
+648 FYENNVPTE
-657 TFTVLAKAATVDM
+657 TFTVLAKAVTANM
-670 EAGTL
+670 ESGGLT
-675 LGPGSNI
+675 GPGSNI
-682 QGEIGGPVMYM
+682 IGDIGTPTMYM
-693 SEEHFKELYENPSLY
+693 SENHFKELYENPSLY
-708 CVLFDTEKEQQQ
+708 CVLFDTEKEQKQEI
-720 NMETYLSE
+720 ETYLSE
-728 YTTQKNTDVLYQSVD
+728 YTTQKNMDVLYQSAE
-743 KLGATVQTM
+743 KLGASVQTM
-752 KTSTLL
+752 KNATLL

-823 VVAVVL
+823 VVAVIL
-829 GVVVVKPLVESGFPF
+829 GVTAVKLLVENGPF
-844 WFMTFH
+844 WYMTFH

-856 ILLSLIYIVLALIIP
+856 ILLSIIYIVLALIIP
-871 MVSLRFLN
+871 MISLRFLN
-879 RQSIVERLRTGE
+879 RQSIVERLKTGE

>member
-1 MSDILFGNNNKF
+1 MSDVLFGNNNKAV
-13 IIKKVANRSFHS
+13 IKKVANRSFHS

-76 MTKEQAEQLKE
+76 MTKEQAEQLRE

-111 EMDYVDETLIEVRFM
+111 EMDYMDETLIEVRFM

-132 IPKAENEVLVSANVL
+132 IPKAENEVLVSSNVL
-147 EDMGIPQKAGET
+147 EDLEIPKKAGET

-168 EIEHFDMKVS
+168 KIEHFDMKVS
-178 GIYEPVKD
+178 GIYDPVKD

-201 EEMVSVLRKDRE
+201 KDMVSVLRKDRE

-232 RIGELVRSIGGNPDD
+232 RIGEFIRSIGGNPDD

-255 IAPTPSVTQSD
+255 IAPTPSATQND

-274 AGVFGVLFMFCGY
+274 AGVFGILFMFCGY

-334 PIGVVLGIL
+334 PIGVLFGIL
-343 IGKGMLPSALQV
+343 LGKGMLPSALQI
-355 FVAELGEKNMVVG
+355 FVAELGEKNVVVG
-368 SLPYLPIIIGSVLF
+368 SLPYLPIIIGSVFF

-433 ANVQRNRGRMVLIIV
+433 ANVQRNKGRMVLVIV

-459 VFIFA
+459 VFVFV
-464 GSFDEDIYVE
+464 GSVDENIYVE
-474 RQMRS
+474 RKMRS
-479 DFAVYTADAGLM
+479 DFAVYTAQAGLM

-506 VETVTQR
+506 AEAVTQR
-513 SGVKNVTKMYRNT
+513 PGVKNVTKMYRNT
-526 YDDNH
+526 YEDNH

-545 CKDSFPSIPEK
+545 YKVHFPSTPEEF
-556 CNQGVYRDEEGNLH
+556 NRGVYRDEEGNPPH
-570 YAALSQDDRP
+570 YAALNPDNRP

-600 EKDKSVLKEKIQN
+600 EKDKSILKEKIQN
-613 ENGIILISQYNEN
+613 ENGIILISSYNDK
-626 NGEFTEYS
+626 GIFAEYK
-634 EARYENHQVGDEIQ
+634 EQEYQNMQVSDEIQ
-648 FYENGVPTE
+648 FYENGVPTK
-657 TFTVLAKAATVDM
+657 TFVVLAKAATVDM
-670 EAGTL
+670 ESAGL
-675 LGPGSNI
+675 LGPGSNLSGDI
-682 QGEIGGPVMYM
+682 STPIMYM
-693 SEEHFKELYENPSLY
+693 SEKHFKEIYENPSLY
-708 CVLFDTEKEQQQ
+708 CVFFDTEKEHQQE
-720 NMETYLSE
+720 MEAYLSE
-728 YTTQKNTDVLYQSVD
+728 YTTQKNMDVLYQSVD
-743 KLGATVQTM
+743 KLGATVQTI
-752 KTSTLL
+752 KNAVLL
-758 IGGLIGGIFALVG
+758 VGGLIGGIFALVG

-797 MTTKQLRKLVMTE
+797 MTTKQLRRMVMTE

-829 GVVVVKPLVESGFPF
+829 GVTAVKLLVENGPI
-844 WFMTFH
+844 WYMTFH

-856 ILLSLIYIVLALIIP
+856 ILLSVIYIVLALIIP

-879 RQSIVERLRTGE
+879 RQSVVERLRTGE